1 MTELWIKTG
10 IVTAAFL
17 GVIIWVSWWARS
29 NEDGE

>member
-1 MTELWIKTG
+1 MDLWLRVA

-17 GVIIWVSWWARS
+17 GVIIWVAFWARG

>member
-10 IVTAAFL
+10 IVTVAFL
-17 GVIIWVSWWARS
+17 AVIIWVAWWARG